1 MHGVAAAGPAAVR
14 AVRLEGGSGPPGRAF
29 SEVLG
34 RPGRGVGPAAP
45 AGPGGLGLE
54 ALGRLDA
61 GRRRLDE
68 IIARGRAGQL
78 YRPGELLALQAEVHR
93 IGEEAALVQRVA
105 EEGVG
110 AVKKLWSI
118 QL

>member
-1 MHGVAAAGPAAVR
+1 MHAVASVGPAAAR
-14 AVRLEGGSGPPGRAF
+14 AVRIETGAPGRAF

-34 RPGRGVGPAAP
+34 QPARREGRVAPRGLGAA
-45 AGPGGLGLE
+45 GLE

-68 IIARGRAGQL
+68 IIAQGRSGRL

-93 IGEEAALVQRVA
+93 LGEEAALVQRVT

-110 AVKKLWSI
+110 AVKRLWSV